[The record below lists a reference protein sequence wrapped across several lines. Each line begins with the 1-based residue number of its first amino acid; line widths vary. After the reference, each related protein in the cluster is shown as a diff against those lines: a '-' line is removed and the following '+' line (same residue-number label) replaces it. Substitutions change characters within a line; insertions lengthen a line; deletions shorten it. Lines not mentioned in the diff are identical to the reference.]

1 MCGIAGVWSPD
12 EREARNAV
20 AAMVRKLEHRG
31 PDDEGLET
39 IRTTAGVLVLGF
51 RRLSIIDLTPAG
63 HQPMHDPVTGNWVI
77 FNGEI
82 YNFRELRAELSAL
95 GESGW
100 RSTSDTEVIL
110 KAYRRFGE
118 RCLERLH
125 GMFAFA
131 IWDARRQALLL
142 ARDRLGIKPL
152 YYQRTRSALVFASE
166 VRAILASGLVPATP
180 CLEAVDSYLEFG
192 AVQEPLTIVQ
202 DIRSLSAGS
211 AAIATADEFEERSY
225 WDLRTFRPQPN
236 KVDEA
241 TAVAQV
247 RTLLNDSVRRHLVA
261 DVPVGVFLSGG
272 LDSSALVA
280 LSAMNAKEPVRTL
293 SVVFEEPKYSE
304 QHYSR
309 LVAET
314 FRTIHSE
321 IRLSARELLEELEPA
336 LAAADQPTVDGINT
350 YVVARAAQLDGLKV
364 VLSGLGGDEL
374 FAGYASFRWN
384 ARLRLLQCLSP
395 AIRRPF
401 AMLVRRLFA
410 GKDGWVKL
418 ADWLSGPAEGP
429 PYFAMRQLF
438 GPAVRS
444 ALLDGRA
451 SNWARMPGPTAD
463 VADDP
468 VNEISPL
475 ELSYYMRNMLL
486 RDSDAMSMAHG
497 IELRV
502 PMLDDALVGYVLGLP
517 GRIKL
522 SRGRVK
528 PLLADAV
535 ADELPAAIPARRKV
549 GFELPFQSWLRGP
562 LAEEVAAVLLDRHGG
577 GKLDEFLSR
586 AAVERV
592 WRRFEAGQGS
602 WSRPWALYSLKKWG
616 SRYLNY

>member
-1 MCGIAGVWSPD
+1 M
-12 EREARNAV
+12 

-51 RRLSIIDLTPAG
+51 RRLAIIDLTPAG
-63 HQPMHDPVTGNWVI
+63 HQPMHDPVTGNWII

-82 YNFRELRAELSAL
+82 YNFRELRVELSAL
-95 GESGW
+95 GESDW
-100 RSTSDTEVIL
+100 RSATDTEVVL

-152 YYQRTRSALVFASE
+152 YYHRDRGALVFASE
-166 VRAILASGLVPATP
+166 VRAILASGLVSATP
-180 CLEAVDSYLEFG
+180 SLEAVDSYLESG

-202 DIRSLSAGS
+202 GVRSLGAGS
-211 AAIATADEFEERSY
+211 AATATADGFEERHY
-225 WDLRTFRPQPN
+225 WDLCTFRPQAN
-236 KVDEA
+236 KVDQA
-241 TAVAQV
+241 AAVAKV
-247 RTLLNDSVRRHLVA
+247 RTLLKDAVRRHLVA

-280 LSAMNAKEPVRTL
+280 LCAMNACEPVRTL
-293 SVVFEEPKYSE
+293 SVVFDEPKYSE
-304 QHYSR
+304 QRYSR

-314 FRTIHSE
+314 FHTIHAE
-321 IRLSARELLEELEPA
+321 IRLSAEELVEELEPA

-350 YVVARAAQLDGLKV
+350 YVVARAAKLGGLKV

-384 ARLRLLQCLSP
+384 ARLRLLQRLCP
-395 AIRRPF
+395 TIRRPF
-401 AMLVRRLFA
+401 AMLARRLVA

-418 ADWLSGPAEGP
+418 ADWLSGPAEGH
-429 PYFAMRQLF
+429 PYFVMRQLF
-438 GPAVRS
+438 DPAARS
-444 ALLDGRA
+444 ALLSGRA
-451 SNWARMPGPTAD
+451 SNWTRPPWPAAD
-463 VADDP
+463 GDGDP
-468 VNEISPL
+468 VNEISRL
-475 ELSYYMRNMLL
+475 ELSCYMRNMLL
-486 RDSDAMSMAHG
+486 RDSDAMSMANG

-502 PMLDDALVGYVLGLP
+502 PMLDDSLVEYVLRLP

-528 PLLADAV
+528 PLLAGAV
-535 ADELPAAIPARRKV
+535 AGELPEAIVKRPKV
-549 GFELPFQSWLRGP
+549 GFGLPFQSWLRGP
-562 LAEEVAAVLLDRHGG
+562 LATEVETVLLDRHGG
-577 GKLDEFLSR
+577 GRFDELLSHTE
-586 AAVERV
+586 VERV
-592 WRRFEAGQGS
+592 WRGFQAGEGN
-602 WSRPWALYSLKKWG
+602 WARPWALYSLKKWG
-616 SRYLNY
+616 SRHLN